1 MPNRAF
7 GSKLFGL
14 AVIVALAFLLSS
26 CTAVDSST
34 TVSSLSARK
43 AGSKFATLTLGGTT
57 LPGATTNTSY
67 SYRLQAEGGAPP
79 FRWTLA
85 GGELPTGLL
94 LDRVGN
100 ISGTP
105 TKSGTFDFAAT
116 VTDGESPVAIA
127 TANFVVVVAGS
138 SSQLAIS
145 TSSLPNG
152 TSGTTYSARLQ
163 ATGGT
168 TPYTWSLVTGQLPVG
183 LSLAAD
189 SGAITGTPTQAG
201 SFSFTARVSDGGT
214 VAPQKSFT
222 ISIASSE
229 PVAAVSIATGSL
241 PSGTSGTAYSA
252 SLQATG
258 GQAPYGWSLASGA
271 LPAGVS
277 LNPSTGVLS
286 GTPSESGQ
294 SSFVA
299 KVTDSNAASAQKS
312 FSISIAAANTSPVA
326 ITTTD
331 LADGVVD
338 QSYAE
343 TLSASGGT
351 QPYRWSLV
359 SGALPAGVTL
369 SSSGTLSG
377 SPNASGSYTVGVK
390 VTDAATIAQ
399 STTKAF
405 SLYVA
410 SAPSTGS
417 GQPIT
422 KCGVLNT
429 AGMTYVLQNDVSSA
443 GTCFSI
449 QASGITLDLNGKTVT
464 YATSDSSTKRFGVLG
479 IECYDPAATGNPCG
493 APFENF
499 TLKNG
504 KIVQGAAGAPF
515 SDAIRFGSGSAKG
528 LQINDVDITISGDSA
543 RALYTRYAKGGANI
557 FRNTIHSNVRT
568 IQSRHQLDGVAI
580 KMEGDNTSGIAPVL
594 VHDNTILGSA
604 QGGIILSAPYSKIYN
619 NNISLNSYYT
629 NDFCVYAWSPNLE
642 VYNNTCDNTQG
653 TSMGRGI
660 HIASGGARIHD
671 NVIKVR
677 ELARNAEY
685 NGCVV
690 GGAYGIQFEG
700 ATTNNEV
707 YRNSVTAIA
716 SECEAA
722 TLRVSNMPNTVSNVV
737 RDNEFTA
744 IRVGTSTKAAV
755 GFSSAKALGGITIQR
770 NVFTTDGWALYI
782 PWDGASDVKWIDNQF
797 AIGTNP
803 DPTGWHLF
811 KFQNASSSTALMMQD
826 PNFTSGASWC
836 SKGVTIGFN
845 GWGGAEE
852 YLLAWSTTIKVVNGS
867 GAVVPGAA
875 VSITDAK
882 GSAVF
887 SGTTDANGNVT
898 VPLVQERRYNTT
910 TSSVVMDQRTPHRVN
925 VSAGGY
931 TSTAVSVTADSKKSV
946 SVTVR

>member
-7 GSKLFGL
+7 GTRISGL
-14 AVIVALAFLLSS
+14 AVVFAFAFLLTS

-34 TVSSLSARK
+34 TISSLSARK
-43 AGSKFATLTLGGTT
+43 AGSKFATLTLAGTT
-57 LPGATTNTSY
+57 LPGATTDTSY

-85 GGELPTGLL
+85 GGVLPAGLL

-100 ISGTP
+100 LSGTP
-105 TKSGTFDFAAT
+105 TRTGTFEFAAT
-116 VTDGESPVAIA
+116 VTDGESPAAVA
-127 TANFVVVVAGS
+127 TANYVVVVSGAS
-138 SSQLAIS
+138 NPLTIT
-145 TSSLPNG
+145 TSSLPSG
-152 TSGTTYSARLQ
+152 TSGTTYSTQLQ
-163 ATGGT
+163 AAGGT
-168 TPYTWSLVTGQLPVG
+168 TPYTWSLVSGQLPDG
-183 LSLAAD
+183 LSLVAG
-189 SGAITGTPTQAG
+189 SGAITGTPAQAG
-201 SFSFTARVSDGGT
+201 SFTFTVRVSDGGA
-214 VAPQKSFT
+214 VAPQKSFAIT
-222 ISIASSE
+222 IANSE
-229 PVAAVSIATGSL
+229 PVAAVNITTGSL
-241 PSGTSGTAYSA
+241 PSGNSGTPYSGL
-252 SLQATG
+252 LQATG
-258 GQAPYGWSLASGA
+258 GQAPYTWSVASGA

-277 LNPSTGVLS
+277 LNSSTGAVS
-286 GTPSESGQ
+286 GTPSASGQ

-299 KVTDSNAASAQKS
+299 KVTDINAGVAQKS
-312 FSISIAAANTSPVA
+312 FTISIAAANTAPVA

-338 QSYAE
+338 QSYVE

-351 QPYRWSLV
+351 EPYHWSV
-359 SGALPAGVTL
+359 ASGALPAGVSL
-369 SSSGTLSG
+369 STSGNLSG
-377 SPNASGSYTVGVK
+377 SPNASGSFTVGVK
-390 VTDAATIAQ
+390 VTDSTATAQ
-399 STTKAF
+399 SATKTF

-443 GTCFSI
+443 GTCFGI

-464 YATSDSSTKRFGVLG
+464 YATSDSSGKRFGVVG
-479 IECYDPAATGNPCG
+479 IECYDPAAAGNPCG

-515 SDAIRFGSGSAKG
+515 SDAIRFGSGTAKG
-528 LQINDVDITISGDSA
+528 LQINDVDITIRGDSA

-568 IQSRHQLDGVAI
+568 IQSRHQLDGVTI
-580 KMEGDNTSGIAPVL
+580 KMEGDNTSGIAPVY
-594 VHDNTILGSA
+594 VHDNTIIGSA
-604 QGGIILSAPYSKIYN
+604 QGGILLSAPNSKIYN

-660 HIASGGARIHD
+660 HIASGGAKIHD

-685 NGCVV
+685 NGCVI

-700 ATTNNEV
+700 STTNNEV

-722 TLRVSNMPNTVSNVV
+722 TLRVSNMPNTVSNLV

-744 IRVGTSTKAAV
+744 IRAGTSTKAAV

-782 PWDGASDVKWIDNQF
+782 PWDGASDIKWVDNQF
-797 AIGTNP
+797 GIGSNP
-803 DPTGWHLF
+803 DPSGWHLF

-826 PNFTSGASWC
+826 PNFASGASWC

-852 YLLAWSTTIKVVNGS
+852 YMLSWSTTIKVVNGS
-867 GAVVPGAA
+867 GSAVPGAS

-887 SGTTDANGNVT
+887 TGTTDSSGNVT

-910 TSSVVMDQRTPHRVN
+910 ASSVVMEQRTPHRVN

-931 TSTAVSVTADSKKSV
+931 TSTAVSVTADSKKTV